1 MQRKVI
7 GYARVNVDAQSDLDE
22 QIAQLQVAGA
32 TEVLADVQSSMS
44 SNRAGFD
51 RLMALIAANQVDRFI
66 VTRVDRL
73 SRSETQLRQ
82 LIDLCRDKKVA
93 IGVIEQNSLML

>member
-7 GYARVNVDAQSDLDE
+7 GYARVNVNAQSDLDE

-32 TEVLADVQSSMS
+32 TKVLADVQSGMS
-44 SNRAGFD
+44 SNRAGFS
-51 RLMALIAANQVDRFI
+51 RLMALIAANQVDRLI

-73 SRSETQLRQ
+73 SRSLTQLQ
-82 LIDLCRDKKVA
+82 QFIDLCRDKNVA
-93 IGVIEQNSLML
+93 IGVLEQNSLVL